1 MTSSRRRRLAR
12 AGTYGLSGTA
22 ALVAAG
28 LGGASWYYA
37 NRLVEPPADLWPP
50 APKREDRCKVLEL
63 GDGTLTLTGPGAS
76 RPGRWG
82 LIGPNGYAQVGPV
95 EVSEDHRETDWVV
108 RDTKILQ
115 GMFARDDAAVL
126 DGYAWPR
133 DPSVM
138 GQPAHDLTFDTPLGP
153 TPAWWFPATRPS
165 RRHAVGNATWA
176 IFVHGR
182 SARRHEAFRIIPTIT
197 RLGVDCLTIAYRND
211 PDAPRS
217 PDGRSHLGD
226 TEWEDLD
233 TAMAWAIDRG
243 ARRLL
248 LVGFSMGGAMVVNAL
263 RLSEHADRVA
273 ATILEAPVLAW
284 GPVLRWAARDRGLPA
299 PVIPLILPTTMA
311 LTRARTGI
319 DWERLRHID
328 RPESFTRPT
337 LLIHGDADETVPVEL
352 ARTLAKLAPDTV
364 EFEEFAGAG
373 HIRNWNADS
382 VRYEATVRRFIGTHV
397 VR

>member
-1 MTSSRRRRLAR
+1 MAR
-12 AGTYGLSGTA
+12 AGTLGLSGTA

-37 NRLVEPPADLWPP
+37 NRLTEPPADLWPP
-50 APKREDRCKVLEL
+50 APRREDRCKILEI
-63 GDGTLTLTGPGAS
+63 GRETLTLTGPAAA

-82 LIGPNGYAQVGPV
+82 LLGANGYAQVGTV
-95 EVSEDHRETDWVV
+95 TVGEDHRESDWVV
-108 RDTKILQ
+108 RDARILQ
-115 GMFARDDAAVL
+115 GMFTKDDAAVL
-126 DGYAWPR
+126 DAYAWPR
-133 DPSVM
+133 DPGVM
-138 GQPAHDLTFDTPLGP
+138 GQPAHDVTYEAPLGP
-153 TPAWWFPATRPS
+153 TPAWWFPSTRPV
-165 RRHAVGNATWA
+165 RADGDANPTWA

-182 SARRHEAFRIIPTIT
+182 SARRHEAFRMIPTVT
-197 RLGVDCLTIAYRND
+197 DLGIDCLTIAYRND

-226 TEWEDLD
+226 TEWEDLEA
-233 TAMAWAIDRG
+233 AMRWAIDRG
-243 ARRLL
+243 ARRLV

-263 RLSEHADRVA
+263 RLSDLADQVV

-328 RPESFTRPT
+328 RPETFTRPT

-352 ARTLAKLAPDTV
+352 ARTLAELAPDTV
-364 EFEEFAGAG
+364 EYEEFPGGA
-373 HIRNWNADS
+373 HVRNWNTD
-382 VRYEATVRRFIGTHV
+382 VDRHEAVVRRFLAANV
-397 VR
+397 AV